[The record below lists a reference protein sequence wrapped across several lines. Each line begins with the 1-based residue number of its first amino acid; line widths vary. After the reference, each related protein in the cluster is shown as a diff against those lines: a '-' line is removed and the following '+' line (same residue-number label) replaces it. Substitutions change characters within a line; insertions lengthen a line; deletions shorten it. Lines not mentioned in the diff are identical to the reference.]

1 MQSSYLIV
9 LYTSAISNLVYSN
22 SCAVLTVSIVGGS
35 ILPSL
40 TVIIKESFFGWSISD
55 YYWKLKVVNSFE
67 ITDIGLSKEE
77 NNKVL
82 DALIDTEKIK
92 KVILAKLIHNIPA
105 QHWSLLSVNVILLD
119 HSWSYLL
126 LWST

>member
-22 SCAVLTVSIVGGS
+22 SCAVLTVYIVGGS

-40 TVIIKESFFGWSISD
+40 TVIKESFFGWSISD

-92 KVILAKLIHNIPA
+92 KVILAKI
-105 QHWSLLSVNVILLD
+105 S
-119 HSWSYLL
+119 
-126 LWST
+126 